1 MVPLK
6 LLKYFCK
13 TVEATLTNYE
23 TNLILTWFVNYF
35 IIDASPDNYIPT
47 FKVTDKNFM
56 LQL

>member
-1 MVPLK
+1 MAPLK
-6 LLKYFCK
+6 IFKYFCK

-23 TNLILTWFVNYF
+23 TNLILTWSVNYF
-35 IIDASPDNYIPT
+35 IIDASLDNYIPT